1 MAVQDYA
8 EFWKALKRGPVAG
21 AYYFVGTED
30 VLKDEA
36 LASLLDRALDPSL
49 RDFNLDYRS
58 ALQLAPDDLATLC
71 TTLPMMAERR
81 VVVIRDVEAWAKK
94 SRTRTAAL
102 HYLERPAPETVVV
115 LIQGS
120 GEIEPDPELAERS
133 QAFEFGPLRQDHAV
147 RWLNRRAGT
156 LGMTLEPEA
165 ARHLLLAVDGNLG
178 AVAAEL
184 DKLAAIAGPEPV
196 TVGQVETM
204 VGIRHG
210 ETQYDWRDALLGG
223 QPGRAAAILPHVLE
237 QPGVSGVKLLMLLG
251 QSLLGLA
258 LARRHFDAG
267 IRGARLEGMILEG
280 LRRTRIWG
288 LDYRASAKA
297 WAQWAGAWP
306 APRIREALRA
316 SLAADQS
323 LKSTTI
329 SDERGIVT
337 DLIVAMAMATR
348 EAA

>member
-1 MAVQDYA
+1 MAAQDYA

-36 LASLLDRALDPSL
+36 LASLLDRVLDPSL
-49 RDFNLDYRS
+49 RDFNLDSRS
-58 ALQLAPDDLATLC
+58 AYQLAPEDLATLC
-71 TTLPMMAERR
+71 ATVPMMAERR

-94 SRTRTAAL
+94 SRARGAAL
-102 HYLERPAPETVVV
+102 HYLERQASETMVV

-120 GEIEPDPELAERS
+120 GESAPDAELAART
-133 QAFEFGPLRQDHAV
+133 QTFEFGPLRQDHAL

-156 LGMTLEPEA
+156 VGVALEPEA
-165 ARHLLLAVDGNLG
+165 ALHLLLAVDGSLG

-184 DKLAAIAGPEPV
+184 DKLSGIAGAEPV
-196 TVGQVETM
+196 TVAQVEAL

-223 QPGRAAAILPHVLE
+223 QPGRAAGILPRVLE
-237 QPGVSGVKLLMLLG
+237 QPGVSGVKLLMQLG

-267 IRGARLEGMILEG
+267 VRGGRLEGMILDG
-280 LRRTRIWG
+280 LRRARIWG

-297 WAQWAGAWP
+297 WSDWAAAWP
-306 APRIREALRA
+306 AARIREALRA
-316 SLAADQS
+316 TLAADQA
-323 LKSTTI
+323 LKTTTI
-329 SDERGIVT
+329 SDERGVLT
-337 DLIVAMAMATR
+337 DLILTVAMATR